1 MTGDKPVPVLAGI
14 RRGGLLRVGDEE
26 GLALGEVV
34 HAGSGSEGGGVL
46 SAAVQHHDQR
56 QGPARAAGGALKP
69 GGTGAGGAGVGKG
82 VKPAGGPAGS
92 RARGPA
98 REAEIRDT
106 PAGEGA
112 EAMSPGGRTLP
123 QLSAATGLPCALP
136 IPSPPRRGRG

>member
-1 MTGDKPVPVLAGI
+1 MTRDKPVPVLAGI
-14 RRGGLLRVGDEE
+14 RRGGLLGVGDEE

-56 QGPARAAGGALKP
+56 QGAARAAGGDIEP
-69 GGTGAGGAGVGKG
+69 GGTGAGGADVGKG
-82 VKPAGGPAGS
+82 VKPARGPAGS
-92 RARGPA
+92 RGPGPA
-98 REAEIRDT
+98 REAGIRDA

-123 QLSAATGLPCALP
+123 QLSAPVG
-136 IPSPPRRGRG
+136 G